1 VNGVKNKAFAPIP
14 FSQSKPENSHRF
26 RRASSMY
33 CSMDSPKSDT
43 DSSTE
48 ELYEAAIFNTNT
60 LLLLLFENDRGLSEP
75 EPQSKRGG

>member
-1 VNGVKNKAFAPIP
+1 
-14 FSQSKPENSHRF
+14 
-26 RRASSMY
+26 
-33 CSMDSPKSDT
+33 MDSPKSDT

-75 EPQSKRGG
+75 EPQSKRGGSIEGKRETLIEIE